1 MSLDDKI
8 RNAQS
13 AKGSADRGRKRVNYE
28 LRIRRLLKDAGIY
41 SSRLEAQIVNVAMA
55 CRLRDRLADEL
66 EDASLLVP
74 EITAGGVEKKVANP
88 LLQLQLKVQDQIND
102 GYKALGLNFDAKS
115 SNISDALSS
124 DTNKE
129 TKLGGLLRLS

>member
-55 CRLRDRLADEL
+55 CRLRDRLATEL
-66 EDASLLVP
+66 ENAKLLVP
-74 EITAGGVEKKVANP
+74 EITAGGIEKMVANP
-88 LLQLQLKVQDQIND
+88 LLALQLKTQDQISD

-129 TKLGGLLRLS
+129 TTLGGLLKLS